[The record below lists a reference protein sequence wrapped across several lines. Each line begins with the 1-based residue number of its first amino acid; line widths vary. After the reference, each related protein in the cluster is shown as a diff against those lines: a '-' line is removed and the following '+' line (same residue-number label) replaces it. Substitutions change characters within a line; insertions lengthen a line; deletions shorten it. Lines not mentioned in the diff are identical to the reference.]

1 MLLRSQLRNFNKY
14 DYYFNLAFK
23 YYDDMMPFEKFI
35 YLNNRG
41 NSYFFRENYEKAL
54 QYFRDA
60 LNLTHAIPDLQYEN
74 NLCKINLGEVFL
86 RLHQPD
92 SAQIYLNEC
101 YDYFVTLEQT
111 SALYYMDSLLA
122 ELALLNNNNSLAN
135 NYLQRHNNIEY
146 IDPEML
152 SLRYQSLQNYYYNTA
167 DYKRAYE
174 YQSRKNEL
182 NDSLRNERIKLP
194 ASETAFRY

>member
-1 MLLRSQLRNFNKY
+1 MLFRS
-14 DYYFNLAFK
+14 
-23 YYDDMMPFEKFI
+23 
-35 YLNNRG
+35 
-41 NSYFFRENYEKAL
+41 
-54 QYFRDA
+54 
-60 LNLTHAIPDLQYEN
+60 
-74 NLCKINLGEVFL
+74 
-86 RLHQPD
+86 HQPD

-182 NDSLRNERIKLP
+182 NASLRNERIKQS
-194 ASETAFRY
+194 ASETALRYERDSTLIQHRLLIQE